1 MALVFFLPPWLH
13 KRNLRWVPAMRVPI
27 LLTCCALT
35 VSSAH
40 SESLSDADRETLL
53 ENLEKLRES
62 ADAKV
67 DARFRIAL
75 AAYRNAISS
84 DDAAIDLYL
93 NCLEKV
99 NFEDQQR
106 KAADFREWKR
116 KESEKLSDPGLR
128 LALRHQLR
136 WLMLTLEAASE
147 KADRVKLGGDAK
159 EIVDAIF
166 RDPSELEG
174 QEAILNQAVT
184 SSVFARAYDIN
195 HVKVEKWPLSP
206 VELASI
212 YDEILLPPFR
222 NAARLAGLR
231 TTWISRIQYEIA
243 KIEHFSGSNPP
254 AGGEDRDE
262 KRVGM
267 VDAMRSPEYVKFLE
281 EEVPKLQWKMEV
293 DLFTHGDESGAA
305 VRMLAHLEKHIA
317 HPSAREWSDELQ
329 KKLKRAT
336 PVTPPNPAETP
347 P

>member
-1 MALVFFLPPWLH
+1 
-13 KRNLRWVPAMRVPI
+13 MRVPI

-53 ENLEKLRES
+53 ESLEKLRVS
-62 ADAKV
+62 ADSKV
-67 DARFRIAL
+67 DARFRIAI
-75 AAYRNAISS
+75 AAYRNAIGS

-116 KESEKLSDPGLR
+116 EESEKISDPGLR

-147 KADRVKLGGDAK
+147 KTDRAKLGLEAQ

-166 RDPSELEG
+166 RDPSKLEG

-195 HVKVEKWPLSP
+195 QVKVERWPLSP
-206 VELASI
+206 VELAAI
-212 YDEILLPPFR
+212 YDEILMPPFR

-243 KIEHFSGSNPP
+243 KIEHFSGRNPR

-267 VDAMRSPEYVKFLE
+267 ADAMRSPEYVKFLE

-305 VRMLAHLEKHIA
+305 VRMLAHLEKHII
-317 HPSAREWSDELQ
+317 HSSAREWSDELQ

-336 PVTPPNPAETP
+336 PVTPPNLAETP